1 MFVRII
7 WLKRFSLFS
16 QDFSQ
21 LYFFLPFFV
30 PSWRPLQ
37 AIICLRARAYKRM
50 FISYLPVY
58 FSSLRVL
65 GCARCIS
72 LGTGIC
78 ELEIYQVGWIK
89 KCYFR
94 GKLLWYQLVLRL
106 VRRIFQWFSGPV
118 KYIQF
123 FKRFRVQCIVQRKNN
138 NKTLPKMNF
147 RHFLAYFFLTT
158 CRISEKKTLATP
170 TRVLAPFFKIF
181 NSTLFTFPY
190 IRSDV

>member
-1 MFVRII
+1 MNGEGMFVRII

-37 AIICLRARAYKRM
+37 AIICLRARAYERM

-89 KCYFR
+89 KCYFS
-94 GKLLWYQLVLRL
+94 GKVVMISAGFKVSSAYISVVLRS
-106 VRRIFQWFSGPV
+106 WESV
-118 KYIQF
+118 KYI
-123 FKRFRVQCIVQRKNN
+123 
-138 NKTLPKMNF
+138 
-147 RHFLAYFFLTT
+147 YF
-158 CRISEKKTLATP
+158 
-170 TRVLAPFFKIF
+170 
-181 NSTLFTFPY
+181 
-190 IRSDV
+190 